1 MKSEAWRKAKLMTI
15 RGRLRNTTQ
24 ASQLPAWPPGSAGIT
39 RQSLSFPTFHMSSV
53 NTVPPLPH
61 HSASTAWGPLE
72 DPKGEKFLLCPLQPQ
87 LTPPLS
93 SDCMVSA
100 ILYGL
105 TCPQF
110 FLLSSSFC
118 SVFCNRIAAASMSVF
133 CPHKLAQLGTHAN
146 VWYPNTSVH
155 VSVPLP
161 SEWVHKSLGR
171 DGEYGITQ

>member
-1 MKSEAWRKAKLMTI
+1 MRPGGRQNSWPSEVGSGIQPKLLDLQPDLQ
-15 RGRLRNTTQ
+15 GLRESLDSLW
-24 ASQLPAWPPGSAGIT
+24 ASQPSMRP
-39 RQSLSFPTFHMSSV
+39 V

-61 HSASTAWGPLE
+61 HSAITAWGPLE

-87 LTPPLS
+87 LIPPLS

-100 ILYGL
+100 TLYGL
-105 TCPQF
+105 TCHQF

-146 VWYPNTSVH
+146 VWYPNTSVR

-171 DGEYGITQ
+171 DGEYGIT